1 MAVAHS
7 WVESK
12 TRLSVFKLW
21 GTGWGSLAFPHNFM
35 PEDELPLGEESDH
48 SLLYPRLITFVG
60 LTFWHASVPALVGSV
75 GIFHLSFVYIDCW
88 LCKFSFALSFSL
100 SYPIPLKLQPCQP
113 SLESMLVLSLSLSMS
128 TMLMYYLLNSVICNV
143 MELFIITK
151 SHLNVWR

>member
-1 MAVAHS
+1 MAVAYS

-12 TRLSVFKLW
+12 TRLSLFKLW
-21 GTGWGSLAFPHNFM
+21 GTGWGALAFPHNLM

-60 LTFWHASVPALVGSV
+60 LTFWHALVPALVGSV

-100 SYPIPLKLQPCQP
+100 SYPIPPKA
-113 SLESMLVLSLSLSMS
+113 STMSAFVGKYAGTLSLSMS

-143 MELFIITK
+143 MELFIRTK